1 MIFSTNQNRASNSSS
16 NPYQVRSIADGVSRS
31 LDAERIGNLIENC
44 DIIKLF
50 RAESLEAGYI
60 LDILYNLDKV
70 HDMKSEQPADHL
82 QEIEIDF
89 MKSFWEEISKFKIE
103 EPTEEGAC
111 ALPKNAAEI
120 KPIQIEKQHDTNF
133 LLQDLTGESDALLSM
148 AFEEYVS
155 NTNDIEQ
162 HDILNSPNDDDE
174 IIDCYKISKRF
185 VLIQSVWRDFFLVEI
200 IFNESRS
207 ELVQHQRPF
216 LLKKK
221 WNNAHFTVFS
231 RITQITDFP
240 LPLTIIIHDCLR
252 KLLRSR
258 IAVANTYVLRI
269 FLDEY
274 KVLDHII
281 NLQRVFFFGAG
292 DLMLTFYSKL
302 FKQVSWAT
310 LSCELLFGTFFMIAK
325 SIDSKLPP
333 IEMKTLLKNANI
345 AEKCNWLISFSC
357 FSASR

>member
-16 NPYQVRSIADGVSRS
+16 NPYQVRSISDGVSRS

-111 ALPKNAAEI
+111 ALPKNAEEI

-162 HDILNSPNDDDE
+162 HDILNSPIDDDE

-185 VLIQSVWRDFFLVEI
+185 VLIQSV
-200 IFNESRS
+200 
-207 ELVQHQRPF
+207 
-216 LLKKK
+216 
-221 WNNAHFTVFS
+221 
-231 RITQITDFP
+231 
-240 LPLTIIIHDCLR
+240 
-252 KLLRSR
+252 
-258 IAVANTYVLRI
+258 
-269 FLDEY
+269 
-274 KVLDHII
+274 
-281 NLQRVFFFGAG
+281 
-292 DLMLTFYSKL
+292 
-302 FKQVSWAT
+302 
-310 LSCELLFGTFFMIAK
+310 
-325 SIDSKLPP
+325 
-333 IEMKTLLKNANI
+333 
-345 AEKCNWLISFSC
+345 
-357 FSASR
+357 

>member
-31 LDAERIGNLIENC
+31 LNAERIENLIENC

-60 LDILYNLDKV
+60 LDILYNLDKL
-70 HDMKSEQPADHL
+70 HDMKSEQPVDHL
-82 QEIEIDF
+82 QEIETDF
-89 MKSFWEEISKFKIE
+89 MTIFWEEISKFKTE

-111 ALPKNAAEI
+111 ALPKDAEES
-120 KPIQIEKQHDTNF
+120 KSIQFEKQHDTNF

-162 HDILNSPNDDDE
+162 HDIFNSPIDDVDT
-174 IIDCYKISKRF
+174 IDCYKISKRF
-185 VLIQSVWRDFFLVEI
+185 VFIQNVWRDFILFEI
-200 IFNESRS
+200 IFNESGFD
-207 ELVQHQRPF
+207 LVQHQRPF
-216 LLKKK
+216 LPWKIR
-221 WNNAHFTVFS
+221 NNSHSIVFS

-252 KLLRSR
+252 KILRSR

-302 FKQVSWAT
+302 FKQVSWT
-310 LSCELLFGTFFMIAK
+310 
-325 SIDSKLPP
+325 
-333 IEMKTLLKNANI
+333 
-345 AEKCNWLISFSC
+345 ISSWEI
-357 FSASR
+357 